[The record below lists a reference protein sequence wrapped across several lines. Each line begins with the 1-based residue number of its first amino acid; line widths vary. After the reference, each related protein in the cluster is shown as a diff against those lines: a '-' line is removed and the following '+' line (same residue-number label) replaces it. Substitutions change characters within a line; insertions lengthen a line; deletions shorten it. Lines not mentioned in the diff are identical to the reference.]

1 MTRAFA
7 GRNVGEL
14 FPVVSAVAKVVG
26 EDGKAYAA
34 YAYEALY
41 DSDPAQKE
49 SLLSVHQSL
58 RDQRNGIDDRARCE
72 RDLHGRPGLQAARFG
87 DQTIPF
93 YFDGTKCFF
102 AVYRISEVE
111 ECALPKIVLTDGS
124 VPYKPFA
131 RLHSRRRPLAA
142 PDLVTWKRCLGF
154 TPDHVVAKTLSVTTQ
169 LVPTVEA
176 ESREIMRDH
185 FQTRLPEL
193 HVRRVND
200 TCCADTFFSSIP
212 SVRGFTCWNLF
223 SFQRTGLDVI
233 YLMRRRSQSPTTL
246 PRMVAKCGAPLIM
259 KSDNAP
265 EFKGK
270 RWVDYRTLMSIQSV
284 FTEAHHPNENL
295 AERRGGALKA
305 ATVHL
310 MRITGCPLSFWCY
323 ALEYV
328 CLLRTVLARRSLGW
342 LTPHEVHWGDRPDIS
357 MFCFTFWQPI
367 WYYQPRQSFPKTKM
381 LKGRF
386 LGVAQNVG
394 DAFCFL
400 ILTQPESDDDS
411 SPQVLA
417 RSVIRRCYPREDSP
431 IVESALDPSAPLMF
445 YKSDGTTPLEDPT
458 VTVTS
463 VDDDL
468 VSDAVAG
475 DPVDLCA
482 ELTSA
487 SLPPD
492 GVLADRDDFDD
503 GILEVYGPPTRRP
516 RVLNVDYDPC
526 PPDSSS
532 SALQRPVFDSEE
544 QPDLETVP
552 TLPSL
557 STASPSVLA
566 PRQSALQSSVDHA
579 GDSTLPTAIA
589 NAALLDNGRAVD
601 HPDSPDNGL
610 GSGGDF
616 RPVTQD
622 EDAEPPIFDEVHHQ
636 LSRVA
641 ADSSDDELFD
651 KLDGHQWKDGVLFL
665 TVLWKTGKTSCLTF
679 SKVKRNLPSETA
691 AYVLHNKLGCSDGKY
706 LGGRYTRWARQFTRQ
721 FSRIVRRI
729 LRASEVRRDSEGS
742 TIRVAHNLPNGTRLI
757 CRSIRELTKSGGS
770 RKRKKPGRISR
781 PVEVKYGVPVPR
793 NVAHAL
799 ELDREAGNTFW
810 ADAIRKEVASLLA
823 LDCFEFHAPDH
834 KPSSEYQW
842 TKLSMIFEVK
852 QDGRR
857 KARLVAG
864 GHMVDPMGIN
874 SRSTVVKGI
883 SVRLLA

>member
-1 MTRAFA
+1 
-7 GRNVGEL
+7 
-14 FPVVSAVAKVVG
+14 
-26 EDGKAYAA
+26 
-34 YAYEALY
+34 
-41 DSDPAQKE
+41 
-49 SLLSVHQSL
+49 VHQSL
-58 RDQRNGIDDRARCE
+58 RDHRNGIDDRARCE

-87 DQTIPF
+87 DRTIPF

-102 AVYRISEVE
+102 AVYRISEAE

-124 VPYKPFA
+124 VPYEPFA

-193 HVRRVND
+193 RVRRVND
-200 TCCADTFFSSIP
+200 TCCVDTFFSSIP

-246 PRMVAKCGAPLIM
+246 PRMVAECGAPLIM
-259 KSDNAP
+259 KSDNAS

-270 RWVDYRTLMSIQSV
+270 RWVDYLTSMSIQSV

-357 MFCFTFWQPI
+357 MFRFTFWQPI

-394 DAFCFL
+394 DAICFL

-417 RSVIRRCYPREDSP
+417 RSVIRRRYPREDLP
-431 IVESALDPSAPLMF
+431 IVESALDPSAPLTF
-445 YKSDGTTPLEDPT
+445 YKSDGTSPLEDPT

-475 DPVDLCA
+475 DPVALRA

-516 RVLNVDYDPC
+516 RVSNVDYDPC
-526 PPDSSS
+526 SPDSSS

-544 QPDLETVP
+544 QHVLETVP

-557 STASPSVLA
+557 STVSPSVLA
-566 PRQSALQSSVDHA
+566 P
-579 GDSTLPTAIA
+579 
-589 NAALLDNGRAVD
+589 
-601 HPDSPDNGL
+601 
-610 GSGGDF
+610 
-616 RPVTQD
+616 
-622 EDAEPPIFDEVHHQ
+622 
-636 LSRVA
+636 
-641 ADSSDDELFD
+641 
-651 KLDGHQWKDGVLFL
+651 
-665 TVLWKTGKTSCLTF
+665 
-679 SKVKRNLPSETA
+679 
-691 AYVLHNKLGCSDGKY
+691 
-706 LGGRYTRWARQFTRQ
+706 
-721 FSRIVRRI
+721 
-729 LRASEVRRDSEGS
+729 
-742 TIRVAHNLPNGTRLI
+742 
-757 CRSIRELTKSGGS
+757 
-770 RKRKKPGRISR
+770 
-781 PVEVKYGVPVPR
+781 
-793 NVAHAL
+793 
-799 ELDREAGNTFW
+799 
-810 ADAIRKEVASLLA
+810 
-823 LDCFEFHAPDH
+823 
-834 KPSSEYQW
+834 
-842 TKLSMIFEVK
+842 
-852 QDGRR
+852 
-857 KARLVAG
+857 
-864 GHMVDPMGIN
+864 
-874 SRSTVVKGI
+874 
-883 SVRLLA
+883 